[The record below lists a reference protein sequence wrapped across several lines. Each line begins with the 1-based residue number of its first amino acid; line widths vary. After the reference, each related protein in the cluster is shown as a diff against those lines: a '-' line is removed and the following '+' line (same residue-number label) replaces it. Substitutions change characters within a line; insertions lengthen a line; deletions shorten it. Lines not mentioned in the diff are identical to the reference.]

1 MPSPAEMTCRAD
13 DCDRLS
19 ATHERVAELYAEFG
33 ITHKSSG
40 ETCSFP
46 LRVINAR
53 SASGLNEFG

>member
-1 MPSPAEMTCRAD
+1 MPSVAEMNCRAD

-19 ATHERVAELYAEFG
+19 ATRDCVAELRAEFG

-53 SASGLNEFG
+53 SVSGLNEIG